1 LKFGIFGATSPTGG
15 TYVLFLKN
23 CKKMVKSA
31 ENRRESRKTM
41 TIEQE
46 QKNRN
51 CRSMV
56 VFFFG
61 YFVRSPLVAG
71 SGNYRSRMRNVAI
84 TRPTTGGRAFPLPTP
99 LFHFLLFY
107 IFFWLKLMKRI
118 LFKENSKRK
127 SDRFQR
133 KAASFVIKLIL
144 KLNLF
149 VKLFVVR
156 LISFLFI

>member
-1 LKFGIFGATSPTGG
+1 MLKS
-15 TYVLFLKN
+15 FLKN

-31 ENRRESRKTM
+31 ENRRKSRKTM

-56 VFFFG
+56 VFFLVILSG
-61 YFVRSPLVAG
+61 VRLLPGRVITGPGCGMLPLLAQ
-71 SGNYRSRMRNVAI
+71 
-84 TRPTTGGRAFPLPTP
+84 RPVDG
-99 LFHFLLFY
+99 HFRCRHLY
-107 IFFWLKLMKRI
+107 SIFFSFTFFFGLKLMKRI

-144 KLNLF
+144 KLNLV
-149 VKLFVVR
+149 VKLFVVG